1 MKNNKVC
8 KHFSEDIMLLAYG
21 EDLPAAKKKEL
32 EIHLKSCSSCRQEL
46 SELRSFRKK
55 VKDSIN
61 LGKLPEKFW
70 ESNLESIKKE
80 LTSSSFSRFLNMKL
94 VGSLALAC
102 VIALVLAV
110 SSSMKKSSNIAP
122 ENQLTVTATVSNQTD
137 TTDKQIVAQIEVLE
151 NLDVLE
157 NILNIVEKGKTDQG

>member
-1 MKNNKVC
+1 
-8 KHFSEDIMLLAYG
+8 
-21 EDLPAAKKKEL
+21 
-32 EIHLKSCSSCRQEL
+32 
-46 SELRSFRKK
+46 
-55 VKDSIN
+55 
-61 LGKLPEKFW
+61 EKFW
-70 ESNLESIKKE
+70 ESNLESIKEE

-157 NILNIVEKGKTDQG
+157 NILNIVEKGKTDRG